1 MRVSLDIFARSGIE
15 THLGQ
20 DLAAGVRS
28 ALRHYTRRLGC
39 EGEDVPAFPRFR
51 RELIPDPERRGTEFE
66 LSVDPAVE
74 AALAHEA
81 QEFPGVT
88 VEQMA
93 AHAVMVYL
101 ADMDR
106 RDEAQQDPRALSPL
120 PMRSP
125 LPL

>member
-1 MRVSLDIFARSGIE
+1 MRVALDIFARSGIE

-20 DLAAGVRS
+20 DLVAGVRA
-28 ALRHYTRRLGC
+28 ALRHYTRRLDR
-39 EGEDVPAFPRFR
+39 EAEELPRFPRFR
-51 RELIPDPERRGTEFE
+51 RELIPDPERRGTELE

-81 QEFPGVT
+81 RESPGVT
-88 VEQMA
+88 VEQMV

-106 RDEAQQDPRALSPL
+106 RDEAGQGPSAMPT
-120 PMRSP
+120 RSP
-125 LPL
+125 LLL

>member
-1 MRVSLDIFARSGIE
+1 MRVALDIFARSGIE

-20 DLAAGVRS
+20 DLVGGVKA

-39 EGEDVPAFPRFR
+39 EDQDLPGFPRFR
-51 RELIPDPERRGTEFE
+51 RELIPDPERRGTELE
-66 LSVDPAVE
+66 LAVDPAVE

-81 QEFPGVT
+81 REFPGVT
-88 VEQMA
+88 VEQLA

-106 RDEAQQDPRALSPL
+106 RDEASEQGPLAMPRPT
-120 PMRSP
+120 RSP
-125 LPL
+125 LLL

>member
-1 MRVSLDIFARSGIE
+1 MRVALDIFARSGIE

-20 DLAAGVRS
+20 DLVGGVRA
-28 ALRHYTRRLGC
+28 ALRHYTQRLGC
-39 EGEDVPAFPRFR
+39 EAEELPRFPRFR
-51 RELIPDPERRGTEFE
+51 FELIPDPERRGTELE
-66 LSVDPAVE
+66 LSIDPAVE

-81 QEFPGVT
+81 REFPGVT

-106 RDEAQQDPRALSPL
+106 LDEVGQGRPAMST
-120 PMRSP
+120 RSP
-125 LPL
+125 LLL

>member
-1 MRVSLDIFARSGIE
+1 MKVALDIFARSGIE

-20 DLAAGVRS
+20 DLVAGVRA

-39 EGEDVPAFPRFR
+39 EAEELPRFPCFR
-51 RELIPDPERRGTEFE
+51 HEPIPDLERRGTELE
-66 LSVDPAVE
+66 LSIDPAVE
-74 AALAHEA
+74 VALAHEA
-81 QEFPGVT
+81 REFPGAT

-106 RDEAQQDPRALSPL
+106 RDEAGQGSSAMPL
-120 PMRSP
+120 PTRSP
-125 LPL
+125 LLL